1 MNHIAENFLKK
12 LDAFSDLLNVDD
24 IISIGLFSHKNEA
37 YRARKNGCSP
47 SYLKMS
53 RKILYPKDAVRA
65 FILERFRDGNKP
77 MDSRTTSENI
87 K

>member
-12 LDAFSDLLNVDD
+12 LDAFPDLLNVDD

-47 SYLKMS
+47 SYLKMA

-65 FILERFRDGNKP
+65 FIT
-77 MDSRTTSENI
+77 RTVS
-87 K
+87 